1 MMPYAA
7 IRERY
12 LRDEPRIRLGGL
24 ASNLARIQSFSGYA
38 DNKDEVVRLVEESAF
53 FVEWT
58 AVDLPD
64 DEKVLLADLQRLLVA
79 WQRSWHVIWED
90 QSRRDQVAREA
101 GLWSQR
107 ILRLAGLISD

>member
-1 MMPYAA
+1 MMPHAA

-12 LRDEPRIRLGGL
+12 LRDEPKIRLGGL
-24 ASNLARIQSFSGYA
+24 ASNLARIQSFSRHA
-38 DNKDEVVRLVEESAF
+38 DNKDEVVQLVEESAF

-64 DEKVLLADLQRLLVA
+64 DDKAILADLQRLLVG
-79 WQRSWHVIWED
+79 WRRLWHVIWED

-107 ILRLAGLISD
+107 ILRVAGLISD